1 MNRFRI
7 TAMIPTEMYIDADD
21 IVQAKSSVDWLFDQY
36 PDVKYPGSIDED
48 GSVTMSAIPK
58 VIAVEEITKEHSV
71 ING

>member
-36 PDVKYPGSIDED
+36 PDVKYPASIDED

-58 VIAVEEITKEHSV
+58 VIAVEEITEDTLL
-71 ING
+71 